1 MKYLFYLSLLFIF
14 EGLNAQTDSNNKE
27 ADLFY
32 KDDNS
37 NSNPQNNPVNKTN
50 NTALQTKKY
59 NFEKSNFSDFITNNK
74 PIFLT
79 GKSSKPI
86 KNSDYYSDDNTQLCY
101 NSIYEVENYSNELRK
116 IPLTERDI
124 LYFSKIINDAVIE
137 AKSNDKTYY
146 VYKVA
151 FDYNQVSST
160 PMELNDDFL
169 TPVNLYFSNFKNNSS
184 IQQSVK
190 CFVKTRLDEYN
201 WKSEFDKED
210 YVNLVTQK
218 IVNNLKG
225 DIGQNGNSYYKIYE
239 GIFGNYNFEGTTYDV
254 ELAQQIGVSDFFTND
269 FDYRLYYKGDRN
281 YNNYIQ
287 SNLEFKC
294 NPTVAR
300 QIADLFDSERKLN
313 IKLELIPTSSN
324 SNLCICSSCY
334 ENNFMIKSLVIC
346 PDTNF
351 SESNSIRIY
360 F

>member
-1 MKYLFYLSLLFIF
+1 M
-14 EGLNAQTDSNNKE
+14 
-27 ADLFY
+27 
-32 KDDNS
+32 
-37 NSNPQNNPVNKTN
+37 
-50 NTALQTKKY
+50 
-59 NFEKSNFSDFITNNK
+59 
-74 PIFLT
+74 
-79 GKSSKPI
+79 
-86 KNSDYYSDDNTQLCY
+86 
-101 NSIYEVENYSNELRK
+101 
-116 IPLTERDI
+116 
-124 LYFSKIINDAVIE
+124 
-137 AKSNDKTYY
+137 KTY
-146 VYKVA
+146 
-151 FDYNQVSST
+151 
-160 PMELNDDFL
+160 
-169 TPVNLYFSNFKNNSS
+169 
-184 IQQSVK
+184 
-190 CFVKTRLDEYN
+190 
-201 WKSEFDKED
+201 
-210 YVNLVTQK
+210 
-218 IVNNLKG
+218 
-225 DIGQNGNSYYKIYE
+225 
-239 GIFGNYNFEGTTYDV
+239 TTYDV

>member
-1 MKYLFYLSLLFIF
+1 MKYLLSLFLFLIF
-14 EGLNAQTDSNNKE
+14 DGLNAQTVTNNNS
-27 ADLFY
+27 DLFY
-32 KDDNS
+32 KEDNS

-50 NTALQTKKY
+50 NTAPQTKKY
-59 NFEKSNFSDFITNNK
+59 GFEKTNFSDFINNNK
-74 PIFLT
+74 PIFLS

-86 KNSDYYSDDNTQLCY
+86 KNSDYYGNDKNELCY
-101 NSIYEVENYSNELRK
+101 NSIYEVEDHELE
-116 IPLTERDI
+116 IVLLSERNI
-124 LYFSKIINDAVIE
+124 LYYSRVINDTVIE
-137 AKSNDKTYY
+137 AKSNSRIYY
-146 VYKVA
+146 IFKKA
-151 FDYNQVSST
+151 FEYNEISSA

-169 TPVNLYFSNFKNNSS
+169 TPVNLYFSNFKNNTS
-184 IQQSVK
+184 IEQSVRCYAK
-190 CFVKTRLDEYN
+190 SRLDDYS

-210 YVNLVTQK
+210 YVNLVTKK
-218 IVNNLKG
+218 ILNNLKS
-225 DIGQNGNSYYKIYE
+225 DFGQNGSSYYKIYE
-239 GIFGNYNFEGTTYDV
+239 GIFRNYNFESNTYDIV
-254 ELAQQIGVSDFFTND
+254 LAQQIGVSDFFTND

-281 YNNYIQ
+281 YNNYVQ

-351 SESNSIRIY
+351 SESNSIQIY